1 MIFANDQDVV
11 FRIYKNSYKSVRK
24 DNRRQIEKW
33 ARLDFR
39 KEKWPINTRKWM
51 LNLIKSQGKVN

>member
-39 KEKWPINTRKWM
+39 KEIFQMANKRMKM
-51 LNLIKSQGKVN
+51 DVKSH